1 MNIEQFNKLEALAI
15 AIEQVKGI
23 GAKRGAVL
31 REAGIETVR
40 GLFYYLPRRYLDR
53 STVLSINQ
61 IPAGQEITLIGQVRQ
76 MRFIPGSKPRFT
88 LVVEDETDD
97 ITCVWF
103 QGGRY
108 MQRNFNEGDELALS
122 GKVELFQGRRQM
134 VHPEYEFV
142 SAAGEEA
149 LVHTGGIVP
158 LYTTSADMKE
168 RGLRNRGF
176 RRLMCGALQES
187 AADIRDDMPV
197 DMRQRLG
204 LMELSESLRKVHFP
218 QSLQEV
224 QQARRRLAFDELFN
238 LQLRLARLRQNRLN
252 QADGIA
258 FKKGEKLGPSLLDS
272 LPFSPTEAQLRVVD
286 EILADMSRPIV
297 MNRLLQGDV
306 GSGKT
311 LVALIAMLNAVENG
325 YQAALMAPTEILA
338 EQHYA
343 NLRHWGDSLGVEV
356 RFLVGGQRAALR
368 RQHLAAI
375 ADGSAALVVGTHA
388 LIQEEVEYAN
398 LGLAVVDEQHRF
410 GVEQR
415 AELYGKGNKI
425 DVLVMTATPIPRTL
439 AMTEY
444 GDLEVS
450 LLDELPPGRRPV
462 RTALRRADR
471 RPRIFSFAAEQ
482 MRAGRQVYIVYPL
495 IEESEKMDLK
505 SAEEGFAE
513 LQGELLRGFKVGLLH
528 GQMEADDKAAVM
540 ETFKSGQ
547 IQALV
552 STTVIEVGV
561 DVPNATVMIIE
572 HAERFGLAQ
581 LHQLRGRV
589 GRGGDQSYCIMVTYL
604 QGGREGSDVLA
615 RLETMCATQD
625 GFEIAEKDLE
635 IRGPGEIFGTRQ
647 SGLPEFVVADLA
659 DNEDLL
665 RTARRE
671 ARRLVEEEVG
681 AGK

>member
-1 MNIEQFNKLEALAI
+1 MNQVNKLEALEI
-15 AIEQVKGI
+15 PIEQVKGI

-31 REAGIETVR
+31 RETGIETVR
-40 GLFYYLPRRYLDR
+40 DLFYYLPRRYLDR
-53 STVLSINQ
+53 STVLTIGQ
-61 IPAGQEITLIGQVRQ
+61 IPAGQEVTLIGQVRQ
-76 MRFIPGSKPRFT
+76 RRFIPGPKPRFT
-88 LVVEDETDD
+88 LIVEDDTDD

-134 VHPEYEFV
+134 THPEYEFV
-142 SAAGEEA
+142 SSAGEQG
-149 LVHTGGIVP
+149 LLHTGGIIP

-168 RGLRNRGF
+168 RGLRSRGF
-176 RRLMCGALQES
+176 RRLVHGALEEF
-187 AADIRDDMPV
+187 AAKIEDDLPAAI
-197 DMRQRLG
+197 RQRLE
-204 LMELSESLRKVHFP
+204 LMDLHESLKKVHFP
-218 QSLQEV
+218 QSLEEV
-224 QQARRRLAFDELFN
+224 RQARRRLAFDELFN
-238 LQLRLARLRQNRLN
+238 LQLRLARLRQERLN

-258 FKKGEKLGPSLLDS
+258 FKRGEKLGPKLFSS
-272 LPFSPTEAQLRVVD
+272 LPFALTGAQLRVID
-286 EILADMSRPIV
+286 EILADMEQPII

-311 LVALIAMLNAVENG
+311 LVALAAMLNAVENG

-343 NLRHWGDSLGVEV
+343 NVRQWVEPFGVQV
-356 RFLVGGQRAALR
+356 RYLVGGQRAALR
-368 RQHLAAI
+368 RELLAAI
-375 ADGSAALVVGTHA
+375 ADGSAAIVVGTHA
-388 LIQEEVEYAN
+388 LIQEGVEYAN
-398 LGLAVVDEQHRF
+398 LGMAVVDEQHRF

-415 AELYGKGNKI
+415 AKLYGKGHKI

-450 LLDELPPGRRPV
+450 VIDELPPGRRPV

-471 RPRIFSFAAEQ
+471 RPRIFAFAADEV
-482 MRAGRQVYIVYPL
+482 RAGRQVYVVYPL
-495 IEESEKMDLK
+495 IAESEKMDLK
-505 SAEEGFAE
+505 SAEEGFEE
-513 LQGELLRGFKVGLLH
+513 LQGELLRGFKVALLH
-528 GQMEADDKAAVM
+528 GQMDAAEKSTVM
-540 ETFKSGQ
+540 EAFKDGE
-547 IQALV
+547 IQVLV

-589 GRGGDQSYCIMVTYL
+589 GRGGEQSYCIMVTDL
-604 QGGREGSDVLA
+604 QSGREGADA
-615 RLETMCATQD
+615 IERLETMCMTQD

-647 SGLPEFVVADLA
+647 SGLPEFVVADLV

-665 RTARRE
+665 RLARRE
-671 ARRLVEEEVG
+671 ALRLVEEEMA
-681 AGK
+681 AGE